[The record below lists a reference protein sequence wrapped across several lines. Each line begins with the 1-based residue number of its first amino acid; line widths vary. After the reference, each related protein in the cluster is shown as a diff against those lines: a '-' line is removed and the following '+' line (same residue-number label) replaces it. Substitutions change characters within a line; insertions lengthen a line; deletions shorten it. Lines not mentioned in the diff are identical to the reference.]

1 MCFDW
6 FQYTTAITYLTNISF
21 VETIRTRPT
30 SERIMLPYAD
40 TQYSILLSRYHI
52 MNKICS
58 DPVMCLGYRMG
69 NRLTNVIVQRTI
81 TVSVPI

>member
-21 VETIRTRPT
+21 VETIGTRPT
-30 SERIMLPYAD
+30 SGRIMLPYAD
-40 TQYSILLSRYHI
+40 TQYSILICRYHI
-52 MNKICS
+52 VIKIYS
-58 DPVMCLGYRMG
+58 DPVMCLGNRME

-81 TVSVPI
+81 SVSVPI